1 MNNLL
6 NKKILLI
13 ICGGISAYKSL
24 EIIRGFKKKGSQ
36 IKTILTK
43 SAKEFVT
50 PLSITS
56 LSQDK
61 VYDDIFSVENESEMD
76 HISLSRWADLILIA
90 PATANTITKLSYGS
104 ADDLAS
110 TVILASNKKIY
121 LAPAMNVRMWEHPST
136 KENLKKLISYGYK
149 IIGPEI
155 GDMACGEFGKGKMSE
170 PNEIIKEIELYFNIK
185 KNNKKFKALITAG
198 PTREYI
204 DPVRFITNRS
214 SGKQGYEIAKSFRDN
229 GFETTLISGQTNLD
243 PVSGLNFIKVNTARE
258 MYNETIKNLPADVA
272 VFTAAV
278 ADFKIKNYE
287 KKKIKKVENL
297 NLSLEKNIDILSSI
311 SKHNSL
317 RPKIT
322 IGFAAETNNLNENS
336 LKKLEQKNCD
346 WIIANDVSDKSIGF
360 DSDENKVSIFYK
372 NKHNENLKKMSK
384 SLVAAQIVNRV
395 IEELN

>member
-155 GDMACGEFGKGKMSE
+155 GDMACG
-170 PNEIIKEIELYFNIK
+170 
-185 KNNKKFKALITAG
+185 
-198 PTREYI
+198 
-204 DPVRFITNRS
+204 
-214 SGKQGYEIAKSFRDN
+214 
-229 GFETTLISGQTNLD
+229 
-243 PVSGLNFIKVNTARE
+243 
-258 MYNETIKNLPADVA
+258 
-272 VFTAAV
+272 
-278 ADFKIKNYE
+278 
-287 KKKIKKVENL
+287 
-297 NLSLEKNIDILSSI
+297 
-311 SKHNSL
+311 
-317 RPKIT
+317 
-322 IGFAAETNNLNENS
+322 
-336 LKKLEQKNCD
+336 
-346 WIIANDVSDKSIGF
+346 
-360 DSDENKVSIFYK
+360 
-372 NKHNENLKKMSK
+372 
-384 SLVAAQIVNRV
+384 
-395 IEELN
+395 